1 MHRFFVHK
9 NCINGET
16 AELPG
21 TVSRQLCQVLRYRP
35 GDKIILLDNSG
46 MEYHLKLENV
56 NPKRVTGIV
65 TKIEKGKGDPK
76 TKITLY
82 QGILK
87 SDKFEFVL
95 QKGTELGVSDF
106 VPTLCSRSIP
116 TLNNNNWSKNRQ
128 SRCLKII
135 SEATEQCGRSVMPT
149 LRNPV
154 DFWSACDHAEGF
166 KLILSEYE
174 HKTSLKKALTELN
187 NVENYHNTQTSVFVG
202 PEGGFT
208 QNEIDHARTRN
219 IATASLGNRTLRAET
234 AGIAAVTSILYEFQ
248 ELDP

>member
-1 MHRFFVHK
+1 MHRFFVHT

-16 AELPG
+16 VELPKA
-21 TVSRQLCQVLRYRP
+21 VSRQLYQVLRCRP
-35 GDKIILLDNSG
+35 GNQIILLDNSG
-46 MEYHLKLENV
+46 VEYHVKLENV
-56 NPKRVTGIV
+56 NPKCVTGIV
-65 TKIEKGKGDPK
+65 TNVGKGKGNPK

-116 TLNNNNWSKNRQ
+116 SLSRNNWSKNRQ
-128 SRCLKII
+128 SRWRKII
-135 SEATEQCGRSVMPT
+135 SEAAEQCGRSVMPV
-149 LRNPV
+149 LRNPIE
-154 DFWSACDHAEGF
+154 FWSACDHAEGF
-166 KLILSEYE
+166 KLILWEHE
-174 HKTSLKKALTELN
+174 HKTSLKRALTAL
-187 NVENYHNTQTSVFVG
+187 NVEDYHNTQTSVFIG

-208 QNEIDHARTRN
+208 QNEIDHARAKN
-219 IATASLGNRTLRAET
+219 IATVSLGNRTLRAET

>member
-1 MHRFFVHK
+1 MHRFFVHT

-16 AELPG
+16 VELPG
-21 TVSRQLCQVLRYRP
+21 AVSRQLYQVLRCRP
-35 GDKIILLDNSG
+35 GDQIILLDNSG
-46 MEYHLKLENV
+46 VEYYVKLESV
-56 NPKRVTGIV
+56 DQKRVTGIV
-65 TKIEKGKGDPK
+65 TEIGKGKGDPK

-135 SEATEQCGRSVMPT
+135 SEATEQCGRSVMPI
-149 LRNPV
+149 LRNPI

-174 HKTSLKKALTELN
+174 HKTSLKKALTALN
-187 NVENYHNTQTSVFVG
+187 VRDYHNTRTSVFVG

-219 IATASLGNRTLRAET
+219 IAAVSLGNRTLRAET